1 MEVEGSDVIKVLLQF
16 LHEQGLVRSAR
27 ELQSESGVPLNTV
40 NSRERLASDIRHGR
54 WENVS
59 SEAQH
64 ADNSFLVVFGSTGA
78 HSAN

>member
-1 MEVEGSDVIKVLLQF
+1 MEDLEIEGADIVKVLLQF

-40 NSRERLASDIRHGR
+40 DNLERLKSDIRHGR

-59 SEAQH
+59 SESQRAVD
-64 ADNSFLVVFGSTGA
+64 ASFL
-78 HSAN
+78 HCID